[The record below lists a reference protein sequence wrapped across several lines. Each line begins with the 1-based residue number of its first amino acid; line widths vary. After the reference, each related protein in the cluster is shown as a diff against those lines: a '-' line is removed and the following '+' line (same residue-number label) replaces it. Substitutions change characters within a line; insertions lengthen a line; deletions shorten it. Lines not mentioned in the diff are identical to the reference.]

1 MIKLNQVKGNGRV
14 SLIADFSYF
23 KTIYIKALQMKRS
36 QLQKIIQE
44 EIHEHMIEESITDW
58 LVDKVSSGFKWYTNK
73 KADYQYDALLSDKG
87 FKSLAKKYGMSERDW
102 DKKARQ
108 LISKDPK
115 KFANMLAYD
124 YKSQSFNSKGYKI

>member
-1 MIKLNQVKGNGRV
+1 MIKLNQVKGNRRV

-23 KTIYIKALQMKRS
+23 KTIYIKAFQMKRS

-44 EIHEHMIEESITDW
+44 EIHEHMIEESITGW
-58 LVDKVSSGFKWYTNK
+58 LIDKVASGFKWATNQ
-73 KADYQYDALLSDKG
+73 KADYQYNALLGSKE
-87 FKSLAKKYGMSERDW
+87 FRSMASRFNMSEKDW

-115 KFANMLAYD
+115 KFASILAYD
-124 YKSQSFNSKGYKI
+124 VKKSDIRKYNIY

>member
-1 MIKLNQVKGNGRV
+1 MIKLNQVKGNRRV

-23 KTIYIKALQMKRS
+23 KTIYIKAFQMKRS

-58 LVDKVSSGFKWYTNK
+58 LVDKVSSGFKWFTNK

-87 FKSLAKKYGMSERDW
+87 FKSLASKYGMNEKDW

-115 KFANMLAYD
+115 KFASILAYD
-124 YKSQSFNSKGYKI
+124 VKKSDLRKYNIY

>member
-1 MIKLNQVKGNGRV
+1 
-14 SLIADFSYF
+14 
-23 KTIYIKALQMKRS
+23 MKRS

-44 EIHEHMIEESITDW
+44 EIHEHVIEESITDW

-87 FKSLAKKYGMSERDW
+87 FKSLASKYGMNEKDW

-115 KFANMLAYD
+115 KFASILAYD
-124 YKSQSFNSKGYKI
+124 VKKSDLRKYKIY